1 MVYHVPTGKFQFAI
15 FGANGVK
22 LNSNVMIDSYD
33 PDDGPYPDKADFVND
48 YGNVGSFDK
57 IAIDSNVEIHGDAL
71 VDVDGVFDD
80 DAPGIV
86 VTGDQEAR
94 ELSVD
99 MPAIVVPSYPN
110 KGALTVSGAVTI
122 PPGNH
127 HYGSLTVSKGTLTV
141 KGPATLVLDAFSLKS
156 GTKLAI
162 DAADGP
168 VKIYGT
174 GNFVL
179 ASNST
184 VTTSTQRATDLEV
197 QITTNNTVGGKIV
210 DLSSNTEFMGT
221 IYAPNAKLTITSNFE
236 VFGGIKAGFIEMA
249 SNSKIHFDEDLL
261 YDEKVK
267 GVFELVSWRRLSRD
281 ETLGLAAALP

>member
-1 MVYHVPTGKFQFAI
+1 MLFR
-15 FGANGVK
+15 
-22 LNSNVMIDSYD
+22 S
-33 PDDGPYPDKADFVND
+33 
-48 YGNVGSFDK
+48 
-57 IAIDSNVEIHGDAL
+57 
-71 VDVDGVFDD
+71 
-80 DAPGIV
+80 
-86 VTGDQEAR
+86 
-94 ELSVD
+94 
-99 MPAIVVPSYPN
+99 
-110 KGALTVSGAVTI
+110 VTI